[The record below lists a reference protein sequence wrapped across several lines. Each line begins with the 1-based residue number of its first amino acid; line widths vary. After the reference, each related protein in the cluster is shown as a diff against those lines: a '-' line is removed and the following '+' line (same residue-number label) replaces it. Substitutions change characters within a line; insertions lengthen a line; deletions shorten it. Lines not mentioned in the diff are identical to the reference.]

1 MDDQIHSTGF
11 AHISFF
17 LLQWFLYKKNNSER
31 NFVYFCN
38 NSLEFEIVLF
48 VPFEFQKVNLLSKK
62 LCIQSLQQQQQQQQR
77 GFLPTSPQAH
87 GVLPPHKHM
96 VYETQENQ
104 RGDED
109 IPHAERQWNA
119 K

>member
-1 MDDQIHSTGF
+1 MIESTPL
-11 AHISFF
+11 ALLTSHF

-31 NFVYFCN
+31 NFVYFCK
-38 NSLEFEIVLF
+38 NSLECEIVLF

-62 LCIQSLQQQQQQQQR
+62 LCIQSLQQQQQR
-77 GFLPTSPQAH
+77 EIFFPTSPQAH

-104 RGDED
+104 RGGED